1 MRETSGKKKKDRR
14 VFNKREVN
22 SAKGLA
28 GGKAVDDNEGRGKE
42 KTVEQKKKDGRRQSM
57 QQKRGKRVSGD
68 GLPGGTTV
76 EVENRGERERDIS
89 KTVKQNEQNMTYG
102 RRQSVQQM

>member
-28 GGKAVDDNEGRGKE
+28 GGKAVDDNEVRGKE
-42 KTVEQKKKDGRRQSM
+42 KT
-57 QQKRGKRVSGD
+57 
-68 GLPGGTTV
+68 GT
-76 EVENRGERERDIS
+76 EEERWKEAEYATKER
-89 KTVKQNEQNMTYG
+89 
-102 RRQSVQQM
+102 

>member
-1 MRETSGKKKKDRR
+1 
-14 VFNKREVN
+14 
-22 SAKGLA
+22 
-28 GGKAVDDNEGRGKE
+28 
-42 KTVEQKKKDGRRQSM
+42 M

-76 EVENRGERERDIS
+76 EVENRGEMERDIS